1 MTEGQLFI
9 FRHCL
14 NFGGR
19 DQQVLDPQIPSL
31 EGLLDINEAVK
42 SPGQIGDPSL
52 TWTTAHVKR
61 LPLKSAEQL
70 DLNLSSQCKIPMRS
84 MYELS
89 LSNLMLLIPT
99 CCTANIEFI
108 NHSFTFSRLAL
119 RLLCQDWPSPAWAP
133 SQPSTPSPPA
143 ILPDPIRHRAQESL
157 VLEQS
162 SSRLT
167 YAEP

>member
-52 TWTTAHVKR
+52 T
-61 LPLKSAEQL
+61 
-70 DLNLSSQCKIPMRS
+70 
-84 MYELS
+84 
-89 LSNLMLLIPT
+89 
-99 CCTANIEFI
+99 
-108 NHSFTFSRLAL
+108 
-119 RLLCQDWPSPAWAP
+119 
-133 SQPSTPSPPA
+133 
-143 ILPDPIRHRAQESL
+143 
-157 VLEQS
+157 
-162 SSRLT
+162 
-167 YAEP
+167 